1 MELHVQQCQHCGSD
15 RMKNILFRQPGES
28 DKVYVQCQDC
38 GQFVASY
45 ILAPLGYY
53 HHGKGYESFL
63 RSIYRSGEF
72 MSGRNFKRQYEQ
84 RKDEEVAVFEEVKAK
99 LKAREEKN
107 KDRNI
112 TGPLTPPE

>member
-1 MELHVQQCQHCGSD
+1 
-15 RMKNILFRQPGES
+15 
-28 DKVYVQCQDC
+28 
-38 GQFVASY
+38 
-45 ILAPLGYY
+45 
-53 HHGKGYESFL
+53 
-63 RSIYRSGEF
+63 